1 MATIL
6 NEQAQYVDASGKP
19 LVGGSVYIGDV
30 GADPVLNPKA
40 IFSDRAMTSA
50 LANPQTLDANG
61 RTANKIWTD
70 GKYSLQVNDIN
81 GVQVFQDID
90 RGESA
95 ITIDIL
101 NDISDVITTP
111 ANNDTLI
118 ITRDEAQAKITFA
131 NLLGTVLLSF
141 RGLTQAAN
149 KIPYFT
155 SATTSGQLDFVDEDD
170 MAGDSATALPSQ
182 QSVKAY
188 VDAYVAGFTSTAQTI
203 TSGGLLT
210 VAHGLGERPGSVQLW
225 IKCTT
230 ADNGYAID
238 DEIQIDANSSGAA
251 VGRFNTIYA
260 DDTNIYIRFTD
271 ETSCFG
277 AGNKAT
283 GVSAPLTNASWEL
296 YLEARR

>member
-188 VDAYVAGFTSTAQTI
+188 VDSVKAYVDGQALGVGQTWQDVSASRTHSTSYQNTTGRPIEVAVGSNNLVSAIMQISTDNVNWVTVGRVASTASQT
-203 TSGGLLT
+203 SAHFT
-210 VAHGLGERPGSVQLW
+210 VPHLSYYRS
-225 IKCTT
+225 
-230 ADNGYAID
+230 DNSFSIAFW
-238 DEIQIDANSSGAA
+238 S
-251 VGRFNTIYA
+251 
-260 DDTNIYIRFTD
+260 
-271 ETSCFG
+271 
-277 AGNKAT
+277 
-283 GVSAPLTNASWEL
+283 EL
-296 YLEARR
+296 R